1 MTCSTPKAS
10 TALTM
15 HLKSVPSIII
25 MLHRITATTSQ
36 KKNQNDLPD
45 KDDCDFGWRALNDGR
60 CILVT
65 VAMQDLSINLQ

>member
-10 TALTM
+10 TALTV
-15 HLKSVPSIII
+15 HLKLVPSIII

-36 KKNQNDLPD
+36 KNQNDLPD
-45 KDDCDFGWRALNDGR
+45 KDDCDFGWSALNDGR
-60 CILVT
+60 CVLVT